1 MTIFRTNPPIS
12 TIFAGA
18 VVLLAGLAGC
28 APTTAPSAVAV
39 GPVSPG
45 AARIWFYRDYEPS
58 VSLGLATVTLNG
70 GVVGHAQPDGSAFYR
85 DIAPGRYAVGV
96 VNSAIGLG
104 PGGTV
109 ELRPGEQAYV
119 KITALDGLD
128 RRRRP
133 LQLVAR
139 HVPAGDHAAAGRGGA
154 APRSPDR
161 QRRIGQPC
169 LEAADLG

>member
-1 MTIFRTNPPIS
+1 MTIFRTNPPTS
-12 TIFAGA
+12 KIFAGA

-119 KITALDGLD
+119 KITALDGWTGGGD
-128 RRRRP
+128 RYSWSRDTFQP
-133 LQLVAR
+133 VIMPPQVGEAQLPGHPIAS
-139 HVPAGDHAAAGRGGA
+139 GG
-154 APRSPDR
+154 
-161 QRRIGQPC
+161 
-169 LEAADLG
+169 